1 MRMARAGAVWV
12 DVIPNM
18 AAFGTSIRAGARL
31 NLSSF
36 GAQSGKDF
44 ASGLNASTK
53 AGMTE
58 FATTVKVSAGKAAA
72 AVESASIKAAAAAAR
87 QENAAGRVRV
97 AQLQLLDV
105 QRKAAESA
113 VKLAEAQGAEGV
125 SAAALAKAQET
136 AATSSLRLAG
146 AQERA
151 AAAARADVI
160 ASTGA
165 AKAGAALAK
174 AQESAALGVGAS
186 ADVAGA
192 RFAGLGSRVESTGR
206 KATSAISGIGKQV
219 LGLGTVFA
227 GFAAVDFLSKS
238 VQHAADFQKQ
248 MMLLVTAGGEAS
260 SNLGLVS
267 NGIKT
272 LAVSTGTST
281 TDLASGMYVMEKAG
295 LRGANGLKVLKAA
308 AQGAKDENANLGVV
322 TNALTSVMRSYNLP
336 AAQAN
341 SVMNQ
346 MVVAAGE
353 SKTSME
359 NFAGSLSTVMPLAS
373 SAGISFAQVGGAIA
387 TLTSHG
393 TSADQAT
400 QDLAF
405 TIRSLQ
411 APNNVATLAMTQLGL
426 NSQDVASRLGKRGL
440 TGTIE
445 MLSNTVL
452 HQMGP
457 SGQVLLRT
465 LNNSKVAAL
474 DAQQMFQRLPPAAQA
489 AARGF
494 MSGDLTLKAFRHTVM
509 GMPAPV
515 ASLAAQWAATEN
527 KSKGFNQ
534 QLRSGNQA
542 SLTYTAMMKKV
553 MGGAAGWQTA
563 LMLTGGSAGF
573 FNRAVGAIG
582 ASAKTTGSDIT
593 AWKMAQETFNVQ
605 LDRFKQ
611 SVNVAGITIGTA
623 LLPPLTRL
631 AGWLANTVPQVVHFV
646 QANQNLIKPL
656 AYVAGGMVALSIA
669 TAAFSAV
676 LQTNALVWILDGV
689 VALGVG
695 LVIAYKK
702 SQTFR
707 DIVQGVFHGIMTVA
721 GAYGR
726 FFAGPFNTF
735 LVTGLHG
742 IMAAAGAVGRF
753 FAGPFAGFFKAG
765 FGAVKGAVVSVKN
778 AVLGAWTA
786 VRGGTVTAWSAVTG
800 AVGGAARG
808 IESGVHAVGAAAVW
822 LWRSAF
828 VPAANAI
835 GAAAQT
841 LWSRVIHPVF
851 TEIAALATWM
861 GRTVYNVGL
870 LIHDLFVYVVSKA
883 VTFLWENSIHPV
895 FTEIAALATWLY
907 RSAILPMWDGI
918 KLVLEI
924 WGTTTL
930 FLWNKYVNPVFT
942 GIGNLATWVGG
953 KARSLWSDYI
963 SPAFTAIGGGAKYL
977 WDRVISP
984 TFTAIGN
991 FISTTLPDKF
1001 SYGAGKI
1008 GGWIDKLGGYAKS
1021 AWDYMRPIFVSIGD
1035 AVKTKLVADF
1045 KSAVGLIK
1053 LAWDGLQAVVK
1064 APVKFVLDTVL
1075 NGGLI
1080 PAFNWVAGKIGSSAH
1095 IDPFPLPKGFSTGG
1109 RVDGPGTSTSD
1120 SISARLSKG
1129 EFVVN
1134 AAATAQ
1140 HLPVLAAINGGVG
1153 NGGNRF
1159 RSGGLVGGI
1168 EGAWNA
1174 VKGVGQDIA
1183 SAMTDPT
1190 ALLTR
1195 LVSKVV
1201 GGGTGGATAQLGQL
1215 VRDVPKYAI
1224 SEVIGT
1230 LQSAIGSLFGG
1241 GGGGIADGP
1250 AIVSAARKFI
1260 GVPYLWGGT
1269 EPGGF
1274 DCSGLVQYILGKF
1287 NVHAPRTAAQQGA
1300 WATPEPARAAGI
1312 GDLVFFDQPTGHV
1325 GINEGNGRM
1334 IDAPHTGAF
1343 VREESIWPGARYG
1356 RIPGMAARPGAP
1368 GAGGPGGGGAGMPTG
1383 DMVTR
1388 WAPLVA
1394 QTLGELGLAQ
1404 SGGMVARVL
1413 RQIKTESG
1421 GDPNATQG
1429 NIGDVNNRTGDLGRG
1444 LMQVIR
1450 ATFDAYAGPTRPF
1463 GQYNPHASIYA
1474 GLNYDSHKGGGNPG
1488 LSDLGQGHGYDTGGL
1503 WPSGSVGF
1511 NRSGGKERVLNPTQ
1525 TQHFEA
1531 AMNRVGAVASAEK
1544 EKRQTVVRVEFRDDR
1559 LKDLIDV
1566 RIDES
1571 HDAHATLLAYGTG

>member
-1 MRMARAGAVWV
+1 MARVAGAVWV
-12 DVIPNM
+12 PVLPDM
-18 AAFGTSIRAGARL
+18 SKFAGGIRAGARISL
-31 NLSSF
+31 GGF
-36 GAQSGKDF
+36 GATSGKDF
-44 ASGLNASTK
+44 ASGLNAGAK
-53 AGMTE
+53 AGMTG
-58 FATTVKVSAGKAAA
+58 FASATKASADKAAA
-72 AVESASIKAAAAAAR
+72 SVDLAATRVTAARDREAKAA
-87 QENAAGRVRV
+87 GTVRV
-97 AQLQLLDV
+97 AELRLQELRDKGNKASAAQLA
-105 QRKAAESA
+105 AAEER
-113 VKLAEAQGAEGV
+113 L
-125 SAAALAKAQET
+125 AAAQRSSETAASRSALSAKQLARAQET
-136 AATSSLRLAG
+136 AAA
-146 AQERA
+146 
-151 AAAARADVI
+151 
-160 ASTGA
+160 
-165 AKAGAALAK
+165 
-174 AQESAALGVGAS
+174 GVGAS
-186 ADVAGA
+186 ADVAGT

-219 LGLGTVFA
+219 LGLGTIFA
-227 GFAAVDFLSKS
+227 GFAVADFLGKS
-238 VQHAADFQKQ
+238 IKDAGDFQKQ

-281 TDLASGMYVMEKAG
+281 TDLAAGMYVMEKAG
-295 LRGANGLKVLKAA
+295 LRGANGLTVLKAA
-308 AQGAKDENANLGVV
+308 AQGAKDENANLGTV
-322 TNALTSVMRSYNLP
+322 TNGLTSVMASYHLP
-336 AAQAN
+336 ASQAN

-346 MVVAAGE
+346 MIVGAGA
-353 SKTSME
+353 SKTTME
-359 NFAGSLSTVMPLAS
+359 DFTGSLSSVLPIAS
-373 SAGISFAQVGGAIA
+373 AAGLSFAQVGGAIA

-393 TSADQAT
+393 TSADEST
-400 QDLAF
+400 QELAN
-405 TIRSLQ
+405 TIRNLQ
-411 APNNVATLAMTQLGL
+411 APNNVATQAMAQFGI
-426 NSQDVASRLGKRGL
+426 NAQDVSTHLGKRGL
-440 TGTIE
+440 AGTIDL
-445 MLSNTVL
+445 LSESVMKR
-452 HQMGP
+452 MGP
-457 SGQVLLRT
+457 SGVALLSVFNGSKIAAQDAQTMFLKLPSAAQSVAKGYDSGKLSLAGYRT
-465 LNNSKVAAL
+465 ALKNLPADQAAL
-474 DAQQMFQRLPPAAQA
+474 LQQWKTGEDRA
-489 AARGF
+489 
-494 MSGDLTLKAFRHTVM
+494 
-509 GMPAPV
+509 
-515 ASLAAQWAATEN
+515 
-527 KSKGFNQ
+527 KGFNA
-534 QLRSGNQA
+534 QLKHGEQA
-542 SLTYTAMMKKV
+542 SPTYVSAMKKM
-553 MGGAAGWQTA
+553 MGGATGLNTA
-563 LMLTGGSAGF
+563 LMLTGGSSKAF
-573 FNRAVGAIG
+573 AQHVKDIG
-582 ASAKTTGSDIT
+582 ASAKTTGPDIT
-593 AWKMAQETFNVQ
+593 AWKLAQGTFNVQ

-742 IMAAAGAVGRF
+742 IMVAAGAVGRF
-753 FAGPFAGFFKAG
+753 FAGPFAGFFKAA

-800 AVGGAARG
+800 VVGGAVRG

-870 LIHDLFVYVVSKA
+870 LIHDLFMYVVSKA
-883 VTFLWENSIHPV
+883 VTFLWNNSIHPV
-895 FTEIAALATWLY
+895 FTEIAALATWMY
-907 RSAILPMWDGI
+907 RNAILPMWDGI
-918 KLVLEI
+918 KLVLES

-930 FLWNKYVNPVFT
+930 FLWTKYVNPVFT

-1035 AVKTKLVADF
+1035 AVKTNLVADF

-1095 IDPFPLPKGFSTGG
+1095 IDPFPLPKGFKTGG
-1109 RVDGPGTSTSD
+1109 PITGPGGPRDDKVLIRASP
-1120 SISARLSKG
+1120 G
-1129 EFVVN
+1129 EWVVN
-1134 AAATAQ
+1134 AASSAK
-1140 HLPVLAAINGGVG
+1140 HRPLLEAINRDTLPGFA
-1153 NGGNRF
+1153 NGG
-1159 RSGGLVGGI
+1159 LIGGI

-1215 VRDVPKYAI
+1215 VRDVP
-1224 SEVIGT
+1224 STRSVRS
-1230 LQSAIGSLFGG
+1230 SARCSRRSG
-1241 GGGGIADGP
+1241 AC
-1250 AIVSAARKFI
+1250 SAAAA
-1260 GVPYLWGGT
+1260 G
-1269 EPGGF
+1269 
-1274 DCSGLVQYILGKF
+1274 S
-1287 NVHAPRTAAQQGA
+1287 RTARRSRRRRGSSSASRTCGA
-1300 WATPEPARAAGI
+1300 
-1312 GDLVFFDQPTGHV
+1312 
-1325 GINEGNGRM
+1325 GRSRT
-1334 IDAPHTGAF
+1334 AST
-1343 VREESIWPGARYG
+1343 
-1356 RIPGMAARPGAP
+1356 AP
-1368 GAGGPGGGGAGMPTG
+1368 GWCSTSWGSSTFTRRGRRRSRRRGRPRSRRGRLAS
-1383 DMVTR
+1383 VT
-1388 WAPLVA
+1388 WCSSTS
-1394 QTLGELGLAQ
+1394 QQ
-1404 SGGMVARVL
+1404 
-1413 RQIKTESG
+1413 
-1421 GDPNATQG
+1421 AT
-1429 NIGDVNNRTGDLGRG
+1429 
-1444 LMQVIR
+1444 
-1450 ATFDAYAGPTRPF
+1450 
-1463 GQYNPHASIYA
+1463 
-1474 GLNYDSHKGGGNPG
+1474 
-1488 LSDLGQGHGYDTGGL
+1488 
-1503 WPSGSVGF
+1503 
-1511 NRSGGKERVLNPTQ
+1511 
-1525 TQHFEA
+1525 
-1531 AMNRVGAVASAEK
+1531 
-1544 EKRQTVVRVEFRDDR
+1544 
-1559 LKDLIDV
+1559 
-1566 RIDES
+1566 
-1571 HDAHATLLAYGTG
+1571 

>member
-1 MRMARAGAVWV
+1 MRMARVAGAVWV
-12 DVIPNM
+12 PVLPDM
-18 AAFGTSIRAGARL
+18 SKFAGGIRAGARISL
-31 NLSSF
+31 GGF
-36 GAQSGKDF
+36 GATSGKDF

-113 VKLAEAQGAEGV
+113 VKLAEAQGTEGV

-165 AKAGAALAK
+165 AKAAAALAK

-206 KATSAISGIGKQV
+206 RATSAISGIGKQV

-281 TDLASGMYVMEKAG
+281 TDLAEGMYVMEKAG
-295 LRGANGLKVLKAA
+295 LRGADGLHVLKAA

-336 AAQAN
+336 ASQAN
-341 SVMNQ
+341 STMNQ

-457 SGQVLLRT
+457 SGQVLLQT

-553 MGGAAGWQTA
+553 MGGAAGLQTA
-563 LMLTGGSAGF
+563 LMLTGGSADF
-573 FNRAVGAIG
+573 FNHAVGAIG

-593 AWKMAQETFNVQ
+593 AWKLAQETFNVQ

-646 QANQNLIKPL
+646 QANQDLIKPL
-656 AYVAGGMVALSIA
+656 AYVAGGVVALSIA

-753 FAGPFAGFFKAG
+753 FAGPFAGFFKAA

-808 IESGVHAVGAAAVW
+808 IESGVHAVGAAAMW

-828 VPAANAI
+828 VPAAAAI

-851 TEIAALATWM
+851 TEIATLATWM

-870 LIHDLFVYVVSKA
+870 LIHDLFMYVVSKA

-895 FTEIAALATWLY
+895 FTEIATLATWMY
-907 RSAILPMWDGI
+907 RNAILPMWDGI

-1035 AVKTKLVADF
+1035 AVKTTLVGDF

-1064 APVKFVLDTVL
+1064 APVK
-1075 NGGLI
+1075 
-1080 PAFNWVAGKIGSSAH
+1080 
-1095 IDPFPLPKGFSTGG
+1095 
-1109 RVDGPGTSTSD
+1109 
-1120 SISARLSKG
+1120 
-1129 EFVVN
+1129 
-1134 AAATAQ
+1134 
-1140 HLPVLAAINGGVG
+1140 
-1153 NGGNRF
+1153 
-1159 RSGGLVGGI
+1159 
-1168 EGAWNA
+1168 
-1174 VKGVGQDIA
+1174 GVGQDIA

-1195 LVSKVV
+1195 LVDKVV

-1224 SEVIGT
+1224 SEVVGT

-1250 AIVSAARKFI
+1250 AIVAAARKFI

-1269 EPGGF
+1269 EPNGF

-1287 NVHAPRTAAQQGA
+1287 NVHAPRTAAQQEA

-1312 GDLVFFDQPTGHV
+1312 GDLVFFDNPTGHV
-1325 GINEGNGRM
+1325 GFNEGNGRM

-1343 VREESIWPGARYG
+1343 IREENIWPGARYG
-1356 RIPGMAARPGAP
+1356 RIPGMAARSGAP
-1368 GAGGPGGGGAGMPTG
+1368 GGGGPGGGGAGMPTG

-1388 WAPLVA
+1388 WAPLVN

-1474 GLNYDSHKGGGNPG
+1474 GLNYDSHKFGGNPN

-1503 WPSGSVGF
+1503 WPSGAPGM
-1511 NRSGGKERVLNPTQ
+1511 NLSGRPERVLNPTQ

-1531 AMNRVGAVASAEK
+1531 AMNRVGAVAAAEK
-1544 EKRQTVVRVEFRDDR
+1544 GKQQTVVRVEFRDDR

>member
-1 MRMARAGAVWV
+1 MARAGAVWV

-18 AAFGTSIRAGARL
+18 AAFGTSIRAGARVPL
-31 NLSSF
+31 AGF
-36 GAQSGKDF
+36 GTQSGRDF
-44 ASGLNASTK
+44 TSALVGSTK
-53 AGMTE
+53 AGMAG
-58 FATTVKVSAGKAAA
+58 FAGEVRAGADKAAA
-72 AVESASIKAAAAAAR
+72 SVELAATRVTAAR
-87 QENAAGRVRV
+87 DREAKASGTVRV
-97 AQLQLLDV
+97 AELRLQELRDKGNKASAAQLA
-105 QRKAAESA
+105 AAEER
-113 VKLAEAQGAEGV
+113 L
-125 SAAALAKAQET
+125 AAAQRASETAASRSALSAKQLARAQET
-136 AATSSLRLAG
+136 AAA
-146 AQERA
+146 
-151 AAAARADVI
+151 
-160 ASTGA
+160 
-165 AKAGAALAK
+165 
-174 AQESAALGVGAS
+174 GVGAS

-248 MMLLVTAGGEAS
+248 MMLLVTAGGEAQ

-411 APNNVATLAMTQLGL
+411 APNNVATLAMAQLGL

-445 MLSNTVL
+445 MLANTVL

-465 LNNSKVAAL
+465 FNNSKVAAL

-494 MSGDLTLKAFRHTVM
+494 LSGDLTLKAFRHTVM

-553 MGGAAGWQTA
+553 MGGAAGLQTA

-573 FNRAVGAIG
+573 FNHAVGAIG

-611 SVNVAGITIGTA
+611 SVNVAGITLGTA
-623 LLPPLTRL
+623 LLPPLTRF
-631 AGWLANTVPQVVHFV
+631 AAWLANNVPRVVAFS
-646 QANQNLIKPL
+646 QAHSGMIKPL
-656 AYVAGGMVALSIA
+656 LVVTGAIIGLTVVSAALNAVMAINPYVLIA
-669 TAAFSAV
+669 A
-676 LQTNALVWILDGV
+676 GV
-689 VALGVG
+689 VALGIG
-695 LVIAYKK
+695 LVMLYRH
-702 SQTFR
+702 SETFR
-707 DIVQGVFHGIMTVA
+707 SVVGATMHGGAVAVGWVVTAFHAVVSAGGVAARWVQGAWGSAVGVVSSATRTAVA
-721 GAYGR
+721 GATR
-726 FFAGPFNTF
+726 
-735 LVTGLHG
+735 
-742 IMAAAGAVGRF
+742 
-753 FAGPFAGFFKAG
+753 
-765 FGAVKGAVVSVKN
+765 
-778 AVLGAWTA
+778 
-786 VRGGTVTAWSAVTG
+786 AWSG
-800 AVGGAARG
+800 LVGGAQSAWRGVTGVVGGAVRG
-808 IESGVHAVGAAAVW
+808 IESGVHAAGAAAVW

-870 LIHDLFVYVVSKA
+870 LIHDLFMYVVSKA

-895 FTEIAALATWLY
+895 FTEIATLATWMY
-907 RSAILPMWDGI
+907 RNAILPMWDGI

-930 FLWNKYVNPVFT
+930 FLWSKYVSPVFT
-942 GIGNLATWVGG
+942 GIGNLAIWVGG
-953 KARSLWSDYI
+953 KARALWSDYI

-984 TFTAIGN
+984 TFAAIGN

-1035 AVKTKLVADF
+1035 AVKTNLVADF

-1080 PAFNWVAGKIGSSAH
+1080 PAFNWVAEKIGSSAH
-1095 IDPFPLPKGFSTGG
+1095 IAPFPLPKGFSTGG

-1159 RSGGLVGGI
+1159 RSGGLVGGV

-1195 LVSKVV
+1195 LVDKVV

-1250 AIVSAARKFI
+1250 AIVAAARKFI
-1260 GVPYLWGGT
+1260 GVPYLWGGA
-1269 EPGGF
+1269 EPNGF

-1287 NVHAPRTAAQQGA
+1287 NVHAPRTAAQQEA

-1312 GDLVFFDQPTGHV
+1312 GDLVFFDQPAGHV
-1325 GINEGNGRM
+1325 GIDAGNGRM

-1368 GAGGPGGGGAGMPTG
+1368 GGGGPGGGGGGMPTG
-1383 DMVTR
+1383 AMVTR

-1413 RQIKTESG
+1413 RQIKTESD

-1474 GLNYDSHKGGGNPG
+1474 GLNYDSHKFGGNPN

-1503 WPSGSVGF
+1503 WPSGAPGM
-1511 NRSGGKERVLNPTQ
+1511 NLSGRPERVLNPTQ

-1531 AMNRVGAVASAEK
+1531 AMNRVGAVADAEK
-1544 EKRQTVVRVEFRDDR
+1544 GKQQTVVRVEFRDDR